1 MLHNFRCKLYI
12 KRNLFFSKKVLEQL
26 KRIFHS
32 CDSLENETYIMSLS
46 LRHMTRTMHNSYRQ
60 AKFLLSCPSLKGC
73 PEDLGYEVVFAGRSN
88 AGKSSAIN
96 TLTEQKKLAKVSRTP
111 GRTQHLVFFELDEQ
125 RRLVDLPGYGY
136 AKVPDKVKQRWHL
149 DMSEYFDNRKCLR
162 AAILVM
168 DCRHPLKPFDE
179 MMLQWC
185 VNNDVATN
193 ILLTKSDKLKK
204 GAASST
210 KLKVIKSLEDL
221 PNVNVQ
227 LFSSLKK
234 LGISEL
240 CQYLDKVFEFS
251 NES

>member
-1 MLHNFRCKLYI
+1 M
-12 KRNLFFSKKVLEQL
+12 Q
-26 KRIFHS
+26 
-32 CDSLENETYIMSLS
+32 
-46 LRHMTRTMHNSYRQ
+46 NSYRK

-73 PEDLGYEVVFAGRSN
+73 PDDNGYEVIFAGRSN

-111 GRTQHLVFFELDEQ
+111 GRTQHLVFFELDEH

-136 AKVPDKVKQRWHL
+136 AKVPDAVKQKWNQN
-149 DMSEYFDNRKCLR
+149 MSEYFDNRNCLKG
-162 AAILVM
+162 AILVM

-185 VNNDVATN
+185 INNDVDTN

-210 KLKVIKSLEDL
+210 KLAVKNAVKEI
-221 PNVNVQ
+221 PNINVQ

-234 LGISEL
+234 EGVSEL
-240 CQYLDKVFEFS
+240 CKYLDKIFELN

>member
-1 MLHNFRCKLYI
+1 M
-12 KRNLFFSKKVLEQL
+12 Q
-26 KRIFHS
+26 
-32 CDSLENETYIMSLS
+32 
-46 LRHMTRTMHNSYRQ
+46 NSYRK

-73 PEDLGYEVVFAGRSN
+73 PDDNGYEVIFAGRSN

-136 AKVPDKVKQRWHL
+136 AKVPDAVKQKWNQN
-149 DMSEYFDNRKCLR
+149 MSEYFDNRNCLKG
-162 AAILVM
+162 AILVM

-185 VNNDVATN
+185 INNDVDTN

-210 KLKVIKSLEDL
+210 KLAVKNAVKEF
-221 PNVNVQ
+221 PNINAQ

-234 LGISEL
+234 EGVSEL
-240 CQYLDKVFEFS
+240 CKYLDKIFELN

>member
-1 MLHNFRCKLYI
+1 
-12 KRNLFFSKKVLEQL
+12 
-26 KRIFHS
+26 
-32 CDSLENETYIMSLS
+32 
-46 LRHMTRTMHNSYRQ
+46 MHNSYRQ

-73 PEDLGYEVVFAGRSN
+73 PNDSGYEVIFAGRSN

-111 GRTQHLVFFELDEQ
+111 GRTQHLVFFELDNE

-136 AKVPDKVKQRWHL
+136 AKVPDSVKRDWHQN
-149 DMSEYFDNRKCLR
+149 MSQYFENRTCIK

-168 DCRHPLKPFDE
+168 DCRHPLKPFDQ
-179 MMLQWC
+179 MMLEWC
-185 VNNDVATN
+185 INSQVSVN

-204 GAASST
+204 GAASSAR
-210 KLKVIKSLEDL
+210 LSVMKVVKDFPS
-221 PNVNVQ
+221 VNVQ

-234 LGISEL
+234 EGVPEL
-240 CQYLDKVFEFS
+240 CMYLDEVFEMN

>member
-1 MLHNFRCKLYI
+1 M
-12 KRNLFFSKKVLEQL
+12 Q
-26 KRIFHS
+26 
-32 CDSLENETYIMSLS
+32 
-46 LRHMTRTMHNSYRQ
+46 NSYRK

-73 PEDLGYEVVFAGRSN
+73 PDDNGYEVIFAGRSN

-136 AKVPDKVKQRWHL
+136 AKVPDAIKQKWNQN
-149 DMSEYFDNRKCLR
+149 MSEYFDNRNCLKG
-162 AAILVM
+162 AILVM

-185 VNNDVATN
+185 INNDVDTN

-210 KLKVIKSLEDL
+210 KLAVKNAVKDI
-221 PNVNVQ
+221 PNINVQ

-234 LGISEL
+234 QGVSEL
-240 CQYLDKVFEFS
+240 CQYLDKIFELN

>member
-1 MLHNFRCKLYI
+1 M
-12 KRNLFFSKKVLEQL
+12 Q
-26 KRIFHS
+26 
-32 CDSLENETYIMSLS
+32 
-46 LRHMTRTMHNSYRQ
+46 NSYRK

-73 PEDLGYEVVFAGRSN
+73 PDDNGYEVIFAGRSN

-136 AKVPDKVKQRWHL
+136 AKVPDTVKQKWNQN
-149 DMSEYFDNRKCLR
+149 MSEYFDNRNCLKG
-162 AAILVM
+162 AILVM

-185 VNNDVATN
+185 INSDIDTN

-210 KLKVIKSLEDL
+210 KLAVKNAVKDI
-221 PNVNVQ
+221 PNINVQ

-234 LGISEL
+234 EGVSEL
-240 CQYLDKVFEFS
+240 CKYLDKIFELN

>member
-1 MLHNFRCKLYI
+1 M
-12 KRNLFFSKKVLEQL
+12 Q
-26 KRIFHS
+26 
-32 CDSLENETYIMSLS
+32 
-46 LRHMTRTMHNSYRQ
+46 NSYRK

-73 PEDLGYEVVFAGRSN
+73 PDDNGYEVIFAGRSN

-136 AKVPDKVKQRWHL
+136 AKVPDAVKQKWNQN
-149 DMSEYFDNRKCLR
+149 MSEYFDNRNCLKG
-162 AAILVM
+162 AILVM

-185 VNNDVATN
+185 INSDIDTN

-210 KLKVIKSLEDL
+210 KLAVINAVKEF
-221 PNVNVQ
+221 PNINVQ

-234 LGISEL
+234 EGVSEL
-240 CQYLDKVFEFS
+240 CKYLDKIFELN

>member
-1 MLHNFRCKLYI
+1 M
-12 KRNLFFSKKVLEQL
+12 Q
-26 KRIFHS
+26 
-32 CDSLENETYIMSLS
+32 
-46 LRHMTRTMHNSYRQ
+46 NSYRK

-73 PEDLGYEVVFAGRSN
+73 PDDNGYEVIFAGRSN

-136 AKVPDKVKQRWHL
+136 AKVPDAVKQKWNQN
-149 DMSEYFDNRKCLR
+149 MSEYFDNRNCLKG
-162 AAILVM
+162 AILVM

-185 VNNDVATN
+185 INNDVDTN

-210 KLKVIKSLEDL
+210 KLAVKKAVKEI
-221 PNVNVQ
+221 PNINVQ

-234 LGISEL
+234 EGVSEL
-240 CQYLDKVFEFS
+240 CKYLDKIFELN

>member
-1 MLHNFRCKLYI
+1 M
-12 KRNLFFSKKVLEQL
+12 Q
-26 KRIFHS
+26 
-32 CDSLENETYIMSLS
+32 
-46 LRHMTRTMHNSYRQ
+46 NSYRK

-73 PEDLGYEVVFAGRSN
+73 PDDNGYEVIFAGRSN

-136 AKVPDKVKQRWHL
+136 AKVPDAVKQKWNQN
-149 DMSEYFDNRKCLR
+149 MSEYFDNRNCLKG
-162 AAILVM
+162 AILVM

-185 VNNDVATN
+185 INSDIETN

-210 KLKVIKSLEDL
+210 KLAVKNAVKEF
-221 PNVNVQ
+221 PNINVQ

-234 LGISEL
+234 EGVSEL
-240 CQYLDKVFEFS
+240 CKYLDKIFELN

>member
-1 MLHNFRCKLYI
+1 M
-12 KRNLFFSKKVLEQL
+12 Q
-26 KRIFHS
+26 
-32 CDSLENETYIMSLS
+32 
-46 LRHMTRTMHNSYRQ
+46 NSYRK

-73 PEDLGYEVVFAGRSN
+73 PDDNGYEVIFAGRSN

-136 AKVPDKVKQRWHL
+136 AKVPDAVKQKWNQN
-149 DMSEYFDNRKCLR
+149 MSEYFDNRNCLKG
-162 AAILVM
+162 AILVM

-185 VNNDVATN
+185 INNDVDTN

-210 KLKVIKSLEDL
+210 KLAVKNEVKDI
-221 PNVNVQ
+221 PNINVQ

-234 LGISEL
+234 EGVSEL
-240 CQYLDKVFEFS
+240 CQYLDKIFELN

>member
-1 MLHNFRCKLYI
+1 M
-12 KRNLFFSKKVLEQL
+12 Q
-26 KRIFHS
+26 
-32 CDSLENETYIMSLS
+32 
-46 LRHMTRTMHNSYRQ
+46 NSYRK
-60 AKFLLSCPSLKGC
+60 AKFLLSCPSLQGC
-73 PEDLGYEVVFAGRSN
+73 PDDNGYEVIFAGRSN

-136 AKVPDKVKQRWHL
+136 AKVPDAVKQKWNQN
-149 DMSEYFDNRKCLR
+149 MSEYFDNRNCLKG
-162 AAILVM
+162 AILVM

-185 VNNDVATN
+185 INSDIDTN

-210 KLKVIKSLEDL
+210 KLAVKNAVKEF
-221 PNVNVQ
+221 PNINVQ

-234 LGISEL
+234 EGVSEL
-240 CQYLDKVFEFS
+240 CKYLDKIFELN

>member
-1 MLHNFRCKLYI
+1 M
-12 KRNLFFSKKVLEQL
+12 Q
-26 KRIFHS
+26 
-32 CDSLENETYIMSLS
+32 
-46 LRHMTRTMHNSYRQ
+46 NSYRK

-73 PEDLGYEVVFAGRSN
+73 PDDNGYEVIFAGRSN

-136 AKVPDKVKQRWHL
+136 AKVPDAVKQKWNQN
-149 DMSEYFDNRKCLR
+149 MSEYFDNRNCLKG
-162 AAILVM
+162 AILVM

-185 VNNDVATN
+185 INNDVDTN

-210 KLKVIKSLEDL
+210 KLAVKNTVKDI
-221 PNVNVQ
+221 PNINVQ

-234 LGISEL
+234 EGVSEL
-240 CQYLDKVFEFS
+240 CQYLDKIFELN

>member
-1 MLHNFRCKLYI
+1 M
-12 KRNLFFSKKVLEQL
+12 Q
-26 KRIFHS
+26 
-32 CDSLENETYIMSLS
+32 
-46 LRHMTRTMHNSYRQ
+46 NSYRK

-73 PEDLGYEVVFAGRSN
+73 PDDNGYEVIFAGRSN

-111 GRTQHLVFFELDEQ
+111 GRTQHLVFFELDEL

-136 AKVPDKVKQRWHL
+136 AKVPDAVKQKWNQN
-149 DMSEYFDNRKCLR
+149 MSEYFDNRNCLKG
-162 AAILVM
+162 AILVM

-185 VNNDVATN
+185 INNDVDTN

-210 KLKVIKSLEDL
+210 KLAVKNAVKDI
-221 PNVNVQ
+221 PNINVQ

-234 LGISEL
+234 EGISEL
-240 CQYLDKVFEFS
+240 CKYLDKIFELN

>member
-1 MLHNFRCKLYI
+1 M
-12 KRNLFFSKKVLEQL
+12 Q
-26 KRIFHS
+26 
-32 CDSLENETYIMSLS
+32 
-46 LRHMTRTMHNSYRQ
+46 NSYRK

-73 PEDLGYEVVFAGRSN
+73 PDDNGYEVIFAGRSN

-136 AKVPDKVKQRWHL
+136 AKVPDAVKQKWNQN
-149 DMSEYFDNRKCLR
+149 MSEYFDNRNCLKG
-162 AAILVM
+162 AILVM

-185 VNNDVATN
+185 INNDVDTN

-210 KLKVIKSLEDL
+210 KLAVINAVKEI
-221 PNVNVQ
+221 PNINVQ

-234 LGISEL
+234 EGVSEL
-240 CQYLDKVFEFS
+240 CKYLDKIFELN

>member
-1 MLHNFRCKLYI
+1 M
-12 KRNLFFSKKVLEQL
+12 Q
-26 KRIFHS
+26 
-32 CDSLENETYIMSLS
+32 
-46 LRHMTRTMHNSYRQ
+46 NSYRK

-73 PEDLGYEVVFAGRSN
+73 PDDNGYEVIFAGRSN

-136 AKVPDKVKQRWHL
+136 AKVPDAVKQKWNQN
-149 DMSEYFDNRKCLR
+149 MSEYFDNRNCLKG
-162 AAILVM
+162 AILVM

-185 VNNDVATN
+185 INNDIDTN

-210 KLKVIKSLEDL
+210 KLAVKNAVKEFSNI
-221 PNVNVQ
+221 NVQ

-234 LGISEL
+234 EGVSEL
-240 CQYLDKVFEFS
+240 CKYLDKIFELN

>member
-1 MLHNFRCKLYI
+1 M
-12 KRNLFFSKKVLEQL
+12 Q
-26 KRIFHS
+26 
-32 CDSLENETYIMSLS
+32 
-46 LRHMTRTMHNSYRQ
+46 NSYRK

-73 PEDLGYEVVFAGRSN
+73 PDDNGYEVIFAGRSN

-136 AKVPDKVKQRWHL
+136 AKVPDAVKQKWNQN
-149 DMSEYFDNRKCLR
+149 MSEYFDNRNCLKG
-162 AAILVM
+162 AILVM

-185 VNNDVATN
+185 INNDVDTN

-210 KLKVIKSLEDL
+210 KLAVKNAVKEI
-221 PNVNVQ
+221 PNINVQ

-234 LGISEL
+234 EGVSEL
-240 CQYLDKVFEFS
+240 CQYLDKIFELN

>member
-1 MLHNFRCKLYI
+1 M
-12 KRNLFFSKKVLEQL
+12 Q
-26 KRIFHS
+26 
-32 CDSLENETYIMSLS
+32 
-46 LRHMTRTMHNSYRQ
+46 NSYRK

-73 PEDLGYEVVFAGRSN
+73 PDDNGYEVIFAGRSN

-136 AKVPDKVKQRWHL
+136 AKVPDAVKQKWNQN
-149 DMSEYFDNRKCLR
+149 MSEYFDNRNCLKG
-162 AAILVM
+162 AILVM

-185 VNNDVATN
+185 INSDIDTN

-210 KLKVIKSLEDL
+210 KLAVKNSVKEFQNI
-221 PNVNVQ
+221 NVQ

-234 LGISEL
+234 EGVSEL
-240 CQYLDKVFEFS
+240 CKYLDKIFELN

>member
-1 MLHNFRCKLYI
+1 M
-12 KRNLFFSKKVLEQL
+12 Q
-26 KRIFHS
+26 
-32 CDSLENETYIMSLS
+32 
-46 LRHMTRTMHNSYRQ
+46 NSYRK

-73 PEDLGYEVVFAGRSN
+73 PDDNGYEVIFAGRSN

-136 AKVPDKVKQRWHL
+136 AKVPDAIKQKWNQN
-149 DMSEYFDNRKCLR
+149 MSEYFDNRNCLKG
-162 AAILVM
+162 AILVM

-185 VNNDVATN
+185 INNDVDTN

-210 KLKVIKSLEDL
+210 KLAVKNAVKEI
-221 PNVNVQ
+221 PNINVQ

-234 LGISEL
+234 EGVSEL
-240 CQYLDKVFEFS
+240 CQYLDKIFELN

>member
-1 MLHNFRCKLYI
+1 M
-12 KRNLFFSKKVLEQL
+12 Q
-26 KRIFHS
+26 
-32 CDSLENETYIMSLS
+32 
-46 LRHMTRTMHNSYRQ
+46 NSYRK

-73 PEDLGYEVVFAGRSN
+73 PDDNGYEVIVAGRSN

-136 AKVPDKVKQRWHL
+136 AKVPDAVKQKWNQN
-149 DMSEYFDNRKCLR
+149 MSEYFDNRNCLKG
-162 AAILVM
+162 AILVM

-185 VNNDVATN
+185 INNDVDTN

-210 KLKVIKSLEDL
+210 KLAVKNAVKDI
-221 PNVNVQ
+221 PNINVQ

-234 LGISEL
+234 EGVSEL
-240 CQYLDKVFEFS
+240 CKYLDKIFELN

>member
-1 MLHNFRCKLYI
+1 M
-12 KRNLFFSKKVLEQL
+12 Q
-26 KRIFHS
+26 
-32 CDSLENETYIMSLS
+32 
-46 LRHMTRTMHNSYRQ
+46 NSYRK

-73 PEDLGYEVVFAGRSN
+73 PDDNGYEVIFAGRSN

-136 AKVPDKVKQRWHL
+136 AKVPDAVKQKWNQN
-149 DMSEYFDNRKCLR
+149 MSEYFDNRNCLKG
-162 AAILVM
+162 AILVM

-185 VNNDVATN
+185 INSDIDTN

-210 KLKVIKSLEDL
+210 KLAVKNAVKEI
-221 PNVNVQ
+221 PNINVQ

-234 LGISEL
+234 EGVSEL
-240 CQYLDKVFEFS
+240 CKYLDKIFELN

>member
-1 MLHNFRCKLYI
+1 M
-12 KRNLFFSKKVLEQL
+12 Q
-26 KRIFHS
+26 
-32 CDSLENETYIMSLS
+32 
-46 LRHMTRTMHNSYRQ
+46 NSYRK

-73 PEDLGYEVVFAGRSN
+73 PDDNGYEVIFAGRSN

-136 AKVPDKVKQRWHL
+136 AKVPDAIKQKWNQN
-149 DMSEYFDNRKCLR
+149 MSEYFDNRNCLKG
-162 AAILVM
+162 AILVM

-185 VNNDVATN
+185 INNDVDTN

-210 KLKVIKSLEDL
+210 KLAVKNAVKDF
-221 PNVNVQ
+221 PNINVQ

-234 LGISEL
+234 EGISEL
-240 CQYLDKVFEFS
+240 CKYLDKIFELN